1 MTVLQSILVFL
12 HVLGAAA
19 IVGGWFA
26 TFKKPTVLPIQL
38 WGAIAQ
44 LVTGLSLMGLAE
56 AGSPAP
62 GMAFHIKMTV
72 KILIAISV
80 LVPAII
86 GYRKASKGEAV
97 PTGLAHAV
105 GGMALI
111 NIGVATIWAL

>member
-1 MTVLQSILVFL
+1 MTLVTSILVFL
-12 HVLGAAA
+12 HILGAAA

-26 TFKKPTVLPIQL
+26 TFKKPTILPIQL

-44 LVTGLSLMGLAE
+44 LVTGLALVGILGAQH
-56 AGSPAP
+56 ADVNY
-62 GMAFHIKMTV
+62 IKITV
-72 KILIAISV
+72 KVIIAIAV

-97 PTGLAHAV
+97 PTGIAHAV

-111 NIGVATIWAL
+111 NIGVATLWS

>member
-1 MTVLQSILVFL
+1 MTVLTSILVFL
-12 HVLGAAA
+12 HILGAAA

-44 LVTGLSLMGLAE
+44 LVTGLALVGVFE
-56 AGSPAP
+56 ATGSPTT
-62 GMAFHIKMTV
+62 AFHIKMGV
-72 KILIAISV
+72 KIIIAIAV

-86 GYRKASKGEAV
+86 GYRKARANQEV
-97 PTGLAHAV
+97 PKGLAHAV

-111 NIGVATIWAL
+111 NIGVAALWSV

>member
-1 MTVLQSILVFL
+1 MIVITSILVFL

-26 TFKKPTVLPIQL
+26 TFKKPTILPIQL

-44 LVTGLSLMGLAE
+44 LVTGLALVGILGATHE
-56 AGSPAP
+56 PVNY
-62 GMAFHIKMTV
+62 IKITV
-72 KILIAISV
+72 KLVIAIAV
-80 LVPAII
+80 LVAAII
-86 GYRKASKGEAV
+86 GYRKAVARQEV

-111 NIGVATIWAL
+111 NIAVATLWN

>member
-1 MTVLQSILVFL
+1 MTVLTSILVFL

-26 TFKKPTVLPIQL
+26 RFKTPTVLPIQL

-44 LVTGLSLMGLAE
+44 LVTGLALVGILE
-56 AGSPAP
+56 ATGSPSA
-62 GMAFHIKMTV
+62 AFHIKIGV
-72 KILIAISV
+72 KIIIAIAV

-86 GYRKASKGEAV
+86 GYRKAAAKQEV

-111 NIGVATIWAL
+111 NIAVATLWSV

>member
-1 MTVLQSILVFL
+1 MTVLISILIFL

-26 TFKKPTVLPIQL
+26 KFKKPTVLPIQL

-44 LVTGLSLMGLAE
+44 LVTGLAMVGIFE
-56 AGSPAP
+56 ATGEPTT
-62 GMAFHIKMTV
+62 AFHIKMGV
-72 KILIAISV
+72 KIIIAIAV

-86 GYRKASKGEAV
+86 GYRKASKGETV

-111 NIGVATIWAL
+111 NIAVATLWTV

>member
-1 MTVLQSILVFL
+1 MTVLTSILVFL
-12 HVLGAAA
+12 HILGAVA

-44 LVTGLSLMGLAE
+44 LVTGLAMVGIFE
-56 AGSPAP
+56 ATGEPTT
-62 GMAFHIKMTV
+62 AFHIKMGV
-72 KILIAISV
+72 KIIIAIAV

-86 GYRKASKGEAV
+86 GYRKARKGEAV

-111 NIGVATIWAL
+111 NIAVATIWTV

>member
-1 MTVLQSILVFL
+1 MTLLTSILVFL

-26 TFKKPTVLPIQL
+26 TFKKPTILPIQL

-44 LVTGLSLMGLAE
+44 LVTGLALVGIIE
-56 AGSPAP
+56 ATGDPTA
-62 GMAFHIKMTV
+62 AFHMKIGV
-72 KILIAISV
+72 KILIAIAV

-86 GYRKASKGEAV
+86 GYRKAAKGEPV
-97 PTGLAHAV
+97 SKGLAHAV

-111 NIGVATIWAL
+111 NIAVATLWSL

>member
-1 MTVLQSILVFL
+1 MNIVMNILVFL

-44 LVTGLSLMGLAE
+44 LVTGLALVGV
-56 AGSPAP
+56 AGAT
-62 GMAFHIKMTV
+62 HTDLNYIKISV
-72 KILIAISV
+72 KLVIAIAV
-80 LVPAII
+80 LIPAII
-86 GYRKASKGEAV
+86 GYRKAKAGQDV

-111 NIGVATIWAL
+111 NIAVATIWQ

>member
-1 MTVLQSILVFL
+1 MTLVINILVFL

-26 TFKKPTVLPIQL
+26 TFKKPTILPVQL

-44 LVTGLSLMGLAE
+44 LVTGLALVGILGATH
-56 AGSPAP
+56 ADVNYAK
-62 GMAFHIKMTV
+62 ITV
-72 KILIAISV
+72 KVIIAVAV

-86 GYRKASKGEAV
+86 GFRKASKGEAV
-97 PTGLAHAV
+97 PTGIAHAV

-111 NIGVATIWAL
+111 NIAVATIWS

>member
-1 MTVLQSILVFL
+1 MNIVMSILVFL
-12 HVLGAAA
+12 HILGAAA

-44 LVTGLSLMGLAE
+44 LVTGLALVGV
-56 AGSPAP
+56 AGAT
-62 GMAFHIKMTV
+62 HTDLNYIKITV
-72 KILIAISV
+72 KLVIAIAV
-80 LVPAII
+80 LIPAII
-86 GYRKASKGEAV
+86 GYRKAKSGQEV

-111 NIGVATIWAL
+111 NIAIATIWQ

>member
-1 MTVLQSILVFL
+1 MTVLTNILVFL

-44 LVTGLSLMGLAE
+44 LATGLALVGMAE
-56 AGSPAP
+56 ANGSP
-62 GMAFHIKMTV
+62 GTQFHIKMGV
-72 KILIAISV
+72 KIIIAIAV

-86 GYRKASKGEAV
+86 GYRKASKGEKV

-111 NIGVATIWAL
+111 NIAVATIWSV

>member
-1 MTVLQSILVFL
+1 MTLVTSILVFL

-26 TFKKPTVLPIQL
+26 TFKKPTILPIQL

-44 LVTGLSLMGLAE
+44 LVTGLALVGLAE
-56 AGSPAP
+56 ANGSPSA
-62 GMAFHIKMTV
+62 AFHIKIGV
-72 KILIAISV
+72 KIIIAIAV

-86 GYRKASKGEAV
+86 GYRKAAKGEAV
-97 PTGLAHAV
+97 STGLAHAV

-111 NIGVATIWAL
+111 NIAVATLWTV

>member
-1 MTVLQSILVFL
+1 MTVLQNILVFL

-44 LVTGLSLMGLAE
+44 LVTGLALVGILGATHE
-56 AGSPAP
+56 PVNYAKIA
-62 GMAFHIKMTV
+62 V
-72 KILIAISV
+72 KLVIAVVV

-86 GYRKASKGEAV
+86 GYRKAKAGQEV

-111 NIGVATIWAL
+111 NIAVATIWS

>member
-1 MTVLQSILVFL
+1 MDILKYILIFL
-12 HVLGAAA
+12 HILGAAA

-44 LVTGLSLMGLAE
+44 LVTGLLLVGLAE
-56 AGSPAP
+56 MGDGPVNHAKIG
-62 GMAFHIKMTV
+62 V
-72 KILIAISV
+72 KAVIAIAV

-86 GYRKASKGEAV
+86 GYRKAKSGAEV
-97 PTGLAHAV
+97 STGLAHAV

-111 NIGVATIWAL
+111 NIAVATLWH

>member
-1 MTVLQSILVFL
+1 MTVLQNILVFL

-26 TFKKPTVLPIQL
+26 TFKKPTVLPLQL

-44 LVTGLSLMGLAE
+44 LVTGLALVGILGAT
-56 AGSPAP
+56 
-62 GMAFHIKMTV
+62 HQDVNYV
-72 KILIAISV
+72 KISVKLVIAIAV
-80 LVPAII
+80 LIPAII
-86 GYRKASKGEAV
+86 GYRKAKAGQDV

-111 NIGVATIWAL
+111 NIAVATIWQ

>member
-1 MTVLQSILVFL
+1 MDFVKYLLIFL
-12 HVLGAAA
+12 HILGAAA

-44 LVTGLSLMGLAE
+44 LVTGLALVGLAG
-56 AGSPAP
+56 AMHDPLNYVK
-62 GMAFHIKMTV
+62 ITV
-72 KILIAISV
+72 KVLIAVVV
-80 LVPAII
+80 LIPAII
-86 GYRKASKGEAV
+86 GYRKAKKGETV

-111 NIGVATIWAL
+111 NIAVATLWN